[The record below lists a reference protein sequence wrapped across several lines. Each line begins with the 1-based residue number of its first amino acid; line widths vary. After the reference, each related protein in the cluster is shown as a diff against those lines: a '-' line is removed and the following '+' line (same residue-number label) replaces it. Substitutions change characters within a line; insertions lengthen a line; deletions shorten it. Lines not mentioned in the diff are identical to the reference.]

1 MAHLE
6 LIGGRLVQRAGT
18 LTRHLTASEPGIL
31 ARHLASRQIL
41 ARKLTTNPRSLN
53 SSPSPL
59 PSPAASSEEE
69 SPDASFKKAR
79 MGDFRQE
86 APRHEHAWK
95 SDSLL
100 RSYIG
105 RTLPREV
112 LTGSGVEGDLE
123 RWGERVVT
131 EVWNLGQECG
141 AREPYLEQTDAWGHR
156 VDRVVTCEA
165 WKKQKAIAAEEGLVS
180 IPYTGTNG
188 PHDRLYQVAK
198 LLMYAPASGMYS
210 CPLAMTDGAA
220 ATIKALG
227 LESDMEEAWDGLTSR
242 DPKAFWTSGQWMT
255 EPRGGSDVGAATDT
269 IATPAEDG
277 GFRLH
282 GYKWFSSATD
292 SDMALTLARVN
303 NSPRLSMF
311 YLKTRDSTGA
321 LNGIQVAKMKNKLGT
336 RQLPTAELLLSGTE
350 ARLVGAE
357 GRGIATIAN
366 MLTISRLHNIIMA
379 VGSMRKVVSLARDFA
394 TRRKAFGRPIAGQ
407 PLHLQTL
414 ARMEVETRGC
424 QLLLL
429 ELARQQGLAESN
441 LANDQDTL
449 LLRLFTPVAKFYTA
463 KASVAT
469 ISEGLE
475 CFGGQGYIE
484 DTGLPGLLRD
494 AQVLPIWE
502 GTSSVMALDVRRAI
516 AKTNGAALA
525 ALHSRLVSI
534 IGNAESVVALDV
546 PRRSLGGAVAD
557 LGKLDY
563 DNLPEAA
570 SRDFSLSLA
579 HTYIA
584 GLLLEQAMASGA
596 AEDKVAATEWC
607 SRDLVPVVARWER
620 GDYAQDKQS
629 KDWDL
634 VFSGYNA
641 EQTFP

>member
-6 LIGGRLVQRAGT
+6 LLGGKLVQRAGS
-18 LTRHLTASEPGIL
+18 LKRHLTATETSGLL
-31 ARHLASRQIL
+31 AVRQISRQ
-41 ARKLTTNPRSLN
+41 LTTNPKHHN
-53 SSPSPL
+53 SSPL
-59 PSPAASSEEE
+59 PSPASASEPPVGEEE
-69 SPDASFKKAR
+69 APAAKFQKAK
-79 MGDFRQE
+79 MGNFRQE
-86 APRHEHAWK
+86 APRHEHAWR

-100 RSYIG
+100 RSYMQ
-105 RTLPREV
+105 RTLPKEV
-112 LTGSGVEGDLE
+112 MASGVEQDLE
-123 RWGERVVT
+123 RFGERVAT

-141 AREPYLEQTDAWGHR
+141 KREPYLEQTDGWGHR

-165 WKKQKAIAAEEGLVS
+165 WKRQKEIAAEEGLVS
-180 IPYTGTNG
+180 IPYTGTYG
-188 PHDRLYQVAK
+188 PYNRLYQAAK
-198 LLMYAPASGMYS
+198 LLMYDPASGMYG

-220 ATIKALG
+220 CTIKSLG
-227 LESDMEEAWDGLTSR
+227 LEEEMEEAWKRLTSR
-242 DPKAFWTSGQWMT
+242 DPKTFWTSGQWMT

-269 IATPAEDG
+269 IAIPSEDG

-303 NSPRLSMF
+303 NSSRLSMF
-311 YLKTRDSTGA
+311 YLKTRDQTGA
-321 LNGIQVAKMKNKLGT
+321 LNGIQVAKMKNKMGT

-350 ARLVGAE
+350 AKMVGAE

-394 TRRKAFGRPIAGQ
+394 TRRRAFGRPIAGQ
-407 PLHLQTL
+407 PLHMQALV
-414 ARMEVETRGC
+414 RMEVETRGC

-429 ELARQQGLAESN
+429 ELARQQGLVESQ
-441 LANDQDTL
+441 LAQDQDTL
-449 LLRLFTPVAKFYTA
+449 LLRLFMPVAKFYTA

-484 DTGLPGLLRD
+484 DTGIPGLLRD

-516 AKTNGAALA
+516 AKTGGAALA

-534 IGNAESVVALDV
+534 IGATESSSALDV
-546 PRRSLGGAVAD
+546 PRGCLQNAVEE
-557 LGKLDY
+557 LTKLDY

-570 SRDFSLSLA
+570 SRDFSLTLA
-579 HTYIA
+579 HTYVA
-584 GLLLEQAMASGA
+584 GLLLEQAVATGNQEDRLA
-596 AEDKVAATEWC
+596 AVEYC
-607 SRDLVPVVARWER
+607 SRDLVPVVSRWRR
-620 GDYAQDKQS
+620 GDYDQEKLNNEW
-629 KDWDL
+629 KL
-634 VFSGYNA
+634 VFSGYDA
-641 EQTFP
+641 KQTFL

>member
-6 LIGGRLVQRAGT
+6 LFGGRLVQRAGT
-18 LTRHLTASEPGIL
+18 LARHLTASGEAGVL
-31 ARHLASRQIL
+31 TRHLTSGHLASGTLPRN
-41 ARKLTTNPRSLN
+41 LTTNPKNLN

-59 PSPAASSEEE
+59 PSQRTSPLETSGEEE
-69 SPDASFKKAR
+69 SPDVSFRKAR
-79 MGDFRQE
+79 MGNFRQE

-105 RTLPREV
+105 RTLPREMMA
-112 LTGSGVEGDLE
+112 SGVEEDLE
-123 RWGERVVT
+123 RWGERVVA

-165 WKKQKAIAAEEGLVS
+165 WKRQKEIAAEEGLVS

-188 PHDRLYQVAK
+188 PHDRVYQVAK

-227 LESDMEEAWDGLTSR
+227 LESEMIEAWEGLTSR
-242 DPKAFWTSGQWMT
+242 DTKAFWTSGQWMT

-269 IATPAEDG
+269 IATPTEDG

-292 SDMALTLARVN
+292 SDMALTLARVD

-357 GRGIATIAN
+357 GRGIATIAS

-379 VGSMRKVVSLARDFA
+379 VGSMRKMVSLARDFA
-394 TRRKAFGRPIAGQ
+394 TRRKAFGRSIASQ

-429 ELARQQGLAESN
+429 ELARQQGLVESRM
-441 LANDQDTL
+441 ANDQDTL

-494 AQVLPIWE
+494 AQVLLE
-502 GTSSVMALDVRRAI
+502 YLHELSFSTGSSEQKICL
-516 AKTNGAALA
+516 GAADMG
-525 ALHSRLVSI
+525 
-534 IGNAESVVALDV
+534 GN
-546 PRRSLGGAVAD
+546 
-557 LGKLDY
+557 KLSDGFGCS
-563 DNLPEAA
+563 A
-570 SRDFSLSLA
+570 SHRKN
-579 HTYIA
+579 
-584 GLLLEQAMASGA
+584 QRC
-596 AEDKVAATEWC
+596 C
-607 SRDLVPVVARWER
+607 SC
-620 GDYAQDKQS
+620 S
-629 KDWDL
+629 
-634 VFSGYNA
+634 F
-641 EQTFP
+641 T

>member
-6 LIGGRLVQRAGT
+6 LFGGRLVQRAGT
-18 LTRHLTASEPGIL
+18 LARHPGTLAGTLARHLTASGDAGVL
-31 ARHLASRQIL
+31 TRHLTSGHGTIPRN
-41 ARKLTTNPRSLN
+41 LTTNPKNLN

-59 PSPAASSEEE
+59 PSQRTSPLETSGEEE
-69 SPDASFKKAR
+69 KSPDVSFRKAR
-79 MGDFRQE
+79 MGNFRQE

-105 RTLPREV
+105 RTLPREMMA
-112 LTGSGVEGDLE
+112 SGVEEDLE
-123 RWGERVVT
+123 RWGERVVA

-165 WKKQKAIAAEEGLVS
+165 WKRQKEIAAEEGLVS

-188 PHDRLYQVAK
+188 PHDRVYQVAK

-227 LESDMEEAWDGLTSR
+227 LEAEMSEAWEGLTSR
-242 DPKAFWTSGQWMT
+242 DTKAFWTSGQWMT

-269 IATPAEDG
+269 IATPTEDG

-292 SDMALTLARVN
+292 SDMALTLARVD

-357 GRGIATIAN
+357 GRGIATIAS

-379 VGSMRKVVSLARDFA
+379 VGSMRKMVSLARDFA
-394 TRRKAFGRPIAGQ
+394 TRRKAFGRPIASQ

-429 ELARQQGLAESN
+429 ELARQQGLVESRM
-441 LANDQDTL
+441 ANDQDTL

-494 AQVLPIWE
+494 AQVLPGIP
-502 GTSSVMALDVRRAI
+502 T
-516 AKTNGAALA
+516 
-525 ALHSRLVSI
+525 
-534 IGNAESVVALDV
+534 
-546 PRRSLGGAVAD
+546 
-557 LGKLDY
+557 
-563 DNLPEAA
+563 
-570 SRDFSLSLA
+570 
-579 HTYIA
+579 
-584 GLLLEQAMASGA
+584 
-596 AEDKVAATEWC
+596 
-607 SRDLVPVVARWER
+607 
-620 GDYAQDKQS
+620 
-629 KDWDL
+629 
-634 VFSGYNA
+634 
-641 EQTFP
+641 